1 MTKSTN
7 DEIKRRIGEVSNLL
21 ITGQKRHQIVQYASD
36 SGWGVDPRQVD
47 TYIARAKQLLSE
59 EGQEAKAGRNM
70 LFGISLRRLNLLFVK
85 TMAIQDYARALQAQK
100 EIHTLLALY
109 EPQVQHIKVE
119 MTFEEK
125 TVKYIRAGEIGY
137 EELAEEFDSDLA
149 TKLFLLAG
157 VEVTEGQ
164 TPD

>member
-7 DEIKRRIGEVSNLL
+7 EEIKRRIGEVSNLL

-59 EGQEAKAGRNM
+59 EGQESKLNRDM
-70 LFGISLRRLNLLFVK
+70 LFGMSLRRINLIFVK

-100 EIHTLLALY
+100 EINTLLALY
-109 EPQVQHIKVE
+109 EPQVQHVDHTTKGE
-119 MTFEEK
+119 KLGMTDDERFAR
-125 TVKYIRAGEIGY
+125 IAGILDTARDRRDRTSG
-137 EELAEEFDSDLA
+137 
-149 TKLFLLAG
+149 
-157 VEVTEGQ
+157 
-164 TPD
+164 